1 MRKYQLMQ
9 SRAFEGGG
17 AGQDLSTEIKN
28 VRGPVLL
35 RDGETGLTHVC
46 SGGETFYLSLGEGGC
61 GGECWRTKSR
71 VSTCSAGQCRLPPLR
86 GGGVKRRWKD
96 ALEGVLKHPY

>member
-1 MRKYQLMQ
+1 MQ

-61 GGECWRTKSR
+61 VG
-71 VSTCSAGQCRLPPLR
+71 
-86 GGGVKRRWKD
+86 GGGVNAGGQKAELVPARLVSADSHR
-96 ALEGVLKHPY
+96 LGVGE